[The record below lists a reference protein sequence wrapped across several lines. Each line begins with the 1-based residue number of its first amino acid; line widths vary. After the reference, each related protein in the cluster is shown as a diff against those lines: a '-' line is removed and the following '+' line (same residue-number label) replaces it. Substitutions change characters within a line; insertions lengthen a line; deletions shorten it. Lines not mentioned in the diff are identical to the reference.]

1 MGARALRYE
10 PSAPTLTLVDNIE
23 CETIVA
29 KAQQV
34 QAQILEL
41 PVAQVKQ
48 VRTRKRAS
56 SSRTAHRNGPVET
69 RVVKPHPA
77 AVEMAH
83 ALMAEH
89 GYLHIKIISETEL
102 LVVNTLA
109 PVRRGRR
116 R

>member
-1 MGARALRYE
+1 MGAHALRYE
-10 PSAPTLTLVDNIE
+10 PTTPTLTLVDNIE
-23 CETIVA
+23 CGETIVA

-41 PVAQVKQ
+41 PVAPVKQ
-48 VRTRKRAS
+48 VRTRSRAT
-56 SSRTAHRNGPVET
+56 RKAPAHRNGPVET
-69 RVVKPHPA
+69 RVIKPHPLA
-77 AVEMAH
+77 TERAH
-83 ALMAEH
+83 ELMREH

-116 R
+116 